1 MECYSYFYPRRIQEL
16 KMANKKLI
24 MKKAMVCTYVLT
36 SVMIIIVIDFTKNEH
51 LLNEESKNQ
60 VINGKK

>member
-1 MECYSYFYPRRIQEL
+1 
-16 KMANKKLI
+16 MANKKLI
-24 MKKAMVCTYVLT
+24 MKKAMVCTYVMT